1 MLEISFNR
9 SGDFERY
16 INAVITLIEFYSKKE
31 FLLMSDSERI
41 DAILFLIKD
50 GDLS

>member
-1 MLEISFNR
+1 MLEISYNK

-16 INAVITLIEFYSKKE
+16 INAVISLIEFYSKKR

-41 DAILFLIKD
+41 GAILFLIEN